1 MGPMGSHRAAP
12 PPRFPSADFT
22 PRADFAPPPPRGSLP
37 PPHRCSSDL
46 RAPHLTPLS
55 PRLSIYTPPPQ
66 HAHPS
71 LGHRC
76 PSVPPPNPPTAAE
89 PRGGVANRGAWPN
102 RPCVRDGGVAD
113 GGGVTNGVEES
124 IEGGASDGGRG
135 QLGGTR
141 VQWEAWSIKGG
152 VAIGLYGERA
162 WLARERGV
170 ACAGKGRGL
179 I

>member
-1 MGPMGSHRAAP
+1 M
-12 PPRFPSADFT
+12 
-22 PRADFAPPPPRGSLP
+22 
-37 PPHRCSSDL
+37 
-46 RAPHLTPLS
+46 
-55 PRLSIYTPPPQ
+55 YPPPQ

-76 PSVPPPNPPTAAE
+76 PSVPPQTPQQQRSHEGAWPTE
-89 PRGGVANRGAWPN
+89 GYGQQRGVANR
-102 RPCVRDGGVAD
+102 VGVAD
-113 GGGVTNGVEES
+113 GGGVANGVEEP

-135 QLGGTR
+135 QLGETR
-141 VQWEAWSIKGG
+141 FQWEAWSIKGG